1 MSKKIYMKFIKT
13 ILSNL
18 LFLFFIFNQ
27 QALSKPI
34 PPGSGEG
41 DVPANILI
49 LLDSSASMQR
59 QIVTGDSLG
68 FPHSIAADSNGDV
81 YIGESSNGIVK
92 MISADEKADQ
102 TFANSNR
109 NFRGKKIN
117 AHCILDNNRALDIL
131 QLSSLIKD
139 SSFVIAND
147 TGPAHMAAHLNA
159 KGITLFGKH
168 TTGYLVRI

>member
-1 MSKKIYMKFIKT
+1 MIKKIYMKFIKT

-49 LLDSSASMQR
+49 LLDSSASMQK
-59 QIVTGDSLG
+59 QIVSGDSLG

-102 TFANSNR
+102 TFADSNR
-109 NFRGKKIN
+109 NFRGKKN
-117 AHCILDNNRALDIL
+117 EP
-131 QLSSLIKD
+131 
-139 SSFVIAND
+139 ANVV
-147 TGPAHMAAHLNA
+147 
-159 KGITLFGKH
+159 
-168 TTGYLVRI
+168 LVGNELAN